1 MTYAVKRKIV
11 LAGLVIVTAWPPVHH
26 GLVRALDLNPWHW
39 FGWSMYT
46 VPPQSLEVYPY
57 SLPDRRALR
66 PAGLSPLSAQA
77 LMRVYDDFG
86 RRRLEFGK
94 RLPPT
99 EFARALF
106 RAFPGE
112 DSIEINIR
120 RLGLDRSSAMFVET
134 RRERYEYHRAE
145 MTE

>member
-11 LAGLVIVTAWPPVHH
+11 VAGLVVVTAWPLVHH
-26 GLVRALDLNPWHW
+26 GLVRTLDLNAWHW
-39 FGWSMYT
+39 FGWSMYA

-57 SLPDRRALR
+57 SLPDRRLLGT
-66 PAGLSPLSAQA
+66 AGLSPPSERAV
-77 LMRVYDDFG
+77 MRVYDEFG

-94 RLPPT
+94 RLPPI

-120 RLGLDRSSAMFVET
+120 RLSLDRSSAMFVET

-145 MTE
+145 MTD